1 MMSLNGEVMK
11 SRSSLGEND
20 MELENHQSNVDRRLS
35 FSLNEEQRKV
45 KSFQERTS
53 DVDQAINWILN
64 ELKLLKQQ
72 DHNLMRKFVKL
83 RSVLNSVKTRATFD
97 RKISLPDTS
106 PGSPLSPLYSITEES
121 PTTLFR
127 YEGSP
132 GQRRRAET
140 EPASPVC
147 FDSDSDF
154 DAEKYEHFA
163 I

>member
-64 ELKLLKQQ
+64 ELVSGCYQ
-72 DHNLMRKFVKL
+72 
-83 RSVLNSVKTRATFD
+83 SVLV
-97 RKISLPDTS
+97 
-106 PGSPLSPLYSITEES
+106 
-121 PTTLFR
+121 
-127 YEGSP
+127 
-132 GQRRRAET
+132 
-140 EPASPVC
+140 
-147 FDSDSDF
+147 
-154 DAEKYEHFA
+154 
-163 I
+163 